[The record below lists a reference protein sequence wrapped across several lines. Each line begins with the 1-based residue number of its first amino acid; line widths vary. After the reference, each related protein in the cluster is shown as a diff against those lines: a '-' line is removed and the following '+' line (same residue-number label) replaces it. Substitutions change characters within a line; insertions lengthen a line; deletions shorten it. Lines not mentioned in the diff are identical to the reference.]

1 MSRSTFQSLAR
12 TSTGRESTVLGV
24 YESCDSKDLLS
35 CPRSVVEL
43 AITVST
49 TLIRESSAQSSPECS
64 TYPPVSPSNRKHDYL
79 SYPSDQDEASKTL
92 DDHLDTTCFECR
104 RSTPPCERHRLDE
117 REGWTMIPGRGWSR
131 PSGKPLP
138 FGTPR
143 WQACACGVGM
153 DQMEE
158 RMRRSEMEE
167 QDQRGRV
174 EEKERAEGRYSI
186 YAS

>member
-1 MSRSTFQSLAR
+1 
-12 TSTGRESTVLGV
+12 
-24 YESCDSKDLLS
+24 
-35 CPRSVVEL
+35 
-43 AITVST
+43 
-49 TLIRESSAQSSPECS
+49 
-64 TYPPVSPSNRKHDYL
+64 
-79 SYPSDQDEASKTL
+79 
-92 DDHLDTTCFECR
+92 
-104 RSTPPCERHRLDE
+104 
-117 REGWTMIPGRGWSR
+117 MIPGRGWSR